1 MDRIMR
7 KMGKRY
13 SASKE
18 LLETGKKY
26 ELSEAISLIKKMP
39 KAKFDETIDM
49 AVVLG
54 VNPRKADQMVRGTVI
69 LPNGTGKSVRI
80 LVFAKGEKEK
90 EALEAGADY
99 AGGDELVE
107 KIREGWLEFD
117 RTLATPDMMSSV
129 GKLGKILG
137 PRGMMPNPKTGTV
150 TFDVARVVQE
160 IKKGKIDFKVEKN
173 GILHVPIGKT
183 SFTDKQLVE
192 NASAFLDSVVRL
204 KPPTSKGQYLKSLAI
219 ASTMGPGIKLDVIQI
234 RNMFR

>member
-1 MDRIMR
+1 MK

-13 SASKE
+13 TASMK

-69 LPNGTGKSVRI
+69 LPNGTGKSVKI

-107 KIREGWLEFD
+107 KIKEGWLEFD

-173 GILHVPIGKT
+173 GILHVPIGKA
-183 SFTDKQLVE
+183 SFTDKQLAE
-192 NASAFLDSVVRL
+192 NASAFLDSVIRL

-219 ASTMGPGIKLDVIQI
+219 ASTMGPGVKLDVIQI

>member
-1 MDRIMR
+1 MR
-7 KMGKRY
+7 KSGKRY

-18 LLETGKKY
+18 MLETGKKY

-39 KAKFDETIDM
+39 KVKFDETIDM

-54 VNPRKADQMVRGTVI
+54 VNPRKADQMVRGTVV
-69 LPNGTGKSVRI
+69 LPNGTGKSVKI

-90 EALEAGADY
+90 EALEAGANY

-150 TFDVARVVQE
+150 TFDVARVIQE

-173 GILHVPIGKT
+173 GILHVPIGKA
-183 SFTDKQLVE
+183 SFTVQQLVE
-192 NASAFLDSVVRL
+192 NAGAFLESVLRL
-204 KPPTSKGQYLKSLAI
+204 KPPTSKGQYLRSLAV
-219 ASTMGPGIKLDVIQI
+219 ASTMGPGVKLDVVQI